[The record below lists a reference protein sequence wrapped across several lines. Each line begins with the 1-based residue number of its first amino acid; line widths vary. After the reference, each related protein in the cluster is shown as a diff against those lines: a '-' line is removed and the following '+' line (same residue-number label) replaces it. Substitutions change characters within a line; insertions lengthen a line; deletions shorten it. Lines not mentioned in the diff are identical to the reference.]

1 MAMSKK
7 NLEKWNAFEAKVFAF
22 ADKVRP
28 IWLWI
33 YRLRGLIF
41 SIPIAAAAV
50 IIALYNQVV
59 LPDMVGLNMQSTGEF
74 AMMIGKGFAVIGP
87 LVITGVCLLL
97 IYCSRR
103 ILYPWLI
110 SLFSL
115 ALPLVILFTNTFP
128 G

>member
-1 MAMSKK
+1 MAKK
-7 NLEKWNAFEAKVFAF
+7 QKNMEKWDAFEKKAFSF

-28 IWLWI
+28 VWRWL
-33 YRLRGLIF
+33 YRLRGLIL

-74 AMMIGKGFAVIGP
+74 EMMIGKGFAVLGP
-87 LVITGVCLLL
+87 LVITAVCLLL
-97 IYCSRR
+97 MYCSRR

-115 ALPLVILFTNTFP
+115 ALPLVILFTNTFH

>member
-1 MAMSKK
+1 MAKYQNNMSK
-7 NLEKWNAFEAKVFAF
+7 WQAFEAKVYAF
-22 ADKVRP
+22 AQKVRP
-28 IWLWI
+28 IWKWI
-33 YRLRGLIF
+33 YRLRGFIF

-59 LPDMVGLNMQSTGEF
+59 LPDMVGLNMQSNGEF
-74 AMMIGKGFAVIGP
+74 AMMIGKGFAVLGP

-115 ALPLVILFTNTFP
+115 VLPLVILFTNTFP

>member
-1 MAMSKK
+1 MAKYQK
-7 NLEKWNAFEAKVFAF
+7 NKNSWSEFEAKVFAF

-28 IWLWI
+28 FWRWV

-50 IIALYNQVV
+50 IIALYNQIA
-59 LPDMVGLNMQSTGEF
+59 LPDMVGLNMQSNGEF
-74 AMMIGKGFAVIGP
+74 AMMIGKGFAVLGP

>member
-1 MAMSKK
+1 MAKYQKK
-7 NLEKWNAFEAKVFAF
+7 KVQLHTFEEKAKAF

-28 IWLWI
+28 VWQWV
-33 YRLRGLIF
+33 YRLRGLIL

-50 IIALYNQVV
+50 IIALHNQIV
-59 LPDMVGLNMQSTGEF
+59 LPDMVGLNMQSNGEF
-74 AMMIGKGFAVIGP
+74 AMMIAKGFAVLGP

-115 ALPLVILFTNTFP
+115 ALPLVIWFTNTFP

>member
-1 MAMSKK
+1 MAK
-7 NLEKWNAFEAKVFAF
+7 NQKNMEKWSAFEKKAFAF

-28 IWLWI
+28 VWQWI
-33 YRLRGLIF
+33 YRLRGLIL

-50 IIALYNQVV
+50 IIALHNQIN
-59 LPDMVGLNMQSTGEF
+59 LPDTVGLNMQSTGEF
-74 AMMIGKGFAVIGP
+74 AMMIGKGFAVMGP

-97 IYCSRR
+97 VYCSRR

-115 ALPLVILFTNTFP
+115 ALPLVIWFTNTFP